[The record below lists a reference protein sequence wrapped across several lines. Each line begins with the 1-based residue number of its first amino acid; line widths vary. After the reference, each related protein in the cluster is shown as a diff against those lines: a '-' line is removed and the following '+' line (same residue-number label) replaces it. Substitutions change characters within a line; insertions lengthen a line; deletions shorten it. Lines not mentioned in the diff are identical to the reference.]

1 MMPSFSCKAC
11 AISCSKAAFVAFC
24 KNFSLKICIRPL
36 VGSGVP
42 FYTLITRISLFQA
55 VSGVSPK
62 FLCFDFAGLNEMAQ
76 NRADECL
83 TCLNWYHMYRSFIM
97 MLRSLGLLPALVA
110 CLFVLSACTSDDE
123 AADGSLVGNNP
134 VMGSGPVAG
143 DGFGGTGVGGA
154 GVGSV
159 MPGSQQDLVVNVGD
173 RVFFGYD
180 QSDLS
185 AEARGTLDR
194 QAAWLKQYSN
204 VSITVEGH
212 ADERG
217 TREYNLA
224 LGERR
229 AAAVRSYLMSQGV
242 DGSRINTI
250 SYGKER
256 PAIAES
262 NPAGWAQNRRGVTV
276 VN

>member
-1 MMPSFSCKAC
+1 M
-11 AISCSKAAFVAFC
+11 ISRT
-24 KNFSLKICIRPL
+24 LL
-36 VGSGVP
+36 VLSA
-42 FYTLITRISLFQA
+42 SA
-55 VSGVSPK
+55 
-62 FLCFDFAGLNEMAQ
+62 
-76 NRADECL
+76 
-83 TCLNWYHMYRSFIM
+83 
-97 MLRSLGLLPALVA
+97 LL
-110 CLFVLSACTSDDE
+110 LSACTSDED
-123 AADGSLVGNNP
+123 AVDTS
-134 VMGSGPVAG
+134 MT
-143 DGFGGTGVGGA
+143 GTGTTTGMSATGSDFGTAPVN
-154 GVGSV
+154 GVT
-159 MPGSQQDLVVNVGD
+159 PGTQQDLVVNVGD

-180 QSDLS
+180 ESELS
-185 AEARGTLDR
+185 SEARGTLDR
-194 QAAWLKQYSN
+194 QAAWLKQYPS

-229 AAAVRSYLMSQGV
+229 ANSVKSYLLSQGV

-256 PAIAES
+256 PAVAEA